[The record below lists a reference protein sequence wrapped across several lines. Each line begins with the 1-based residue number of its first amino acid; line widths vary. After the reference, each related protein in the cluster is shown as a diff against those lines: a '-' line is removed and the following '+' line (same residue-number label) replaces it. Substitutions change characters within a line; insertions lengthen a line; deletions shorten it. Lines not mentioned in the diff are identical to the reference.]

1 MSPRLKPAP
10 ADPGTAE
17 TFGVST
23 DEVLARAGRW
33 LLAKVW
39 LGCVLSGAYAAGRH
53 FGWPQ
58 ALLTTAGV
66 LGALALSLASW
77 WLPLWTAR
85 SSTGIAIIDTGL
97 RIVVWGSLAACVVAL
112 LIGMPAVGAVAGALL
127 ISTAARTFHPNFK
140 PLLRRYGLSTGLARR
155 TSRGRR
161 PGWTGDRRVGGSPV
175 RGRTG
180 APPTRD
186 VHAERARQPGD
197 AGRTGWRAARPGD
210 PGPMGRRTGGPSDA
224 VHLGRRTATPSEA
237 GRPTWRATRPSDT
250 SQTARRPAGPSDT
263 SRRTA
268 APGNTSHVARRP
280 TGSDDTSHVRKQPAG
295 PDHTSQVAR
304 PPSDTSHTSTRTP
317 APSNTSHAARPPSDT
332 SHASRR
338 TATPSNTTH
347 MARPP
352 GGPSD
357 TSTRTPAPSD
367 TGRAAG
373 QAGGSVDAGRTAPS
387 AVRRDSRSGP
397 RCEPRPARVDQAA
410 APDPVR

>member
-85 SSTGIAIIDTGL
+85 SSTGIAIVDTGL

-127 ISTAARTFHPNFK
+127 ISTAARTFHPKFK

-155 TSRGRR
+155 SSRGRR

-186 VHAERARQPGD
+186 VHAGRARQPGD

-210 PGPMGRRTGGPSDA
+210 PGPTGRRTGGPSDA
-224 VHLGRRTATPSEA
+224 VHMGRRTATPSEA
-237 GRPTWRATRPSDT
+237 GRTTWRATRPSDT

-263 SRRTA
+263 GHAGRRTA
-268 APGNTSHVARRP
+268 APGNTSHA
-280 TGSDDTSHVRKQPAG
+280 A
-295 PDHTSQVAR
+295 
-304 PPSDTSHTSTRTP
+304 PPP
-317 APSNTSHAARPPSDT
+317 GGPSDT
-332 SHASRR
+332 SHASTR
-338 TATPSNTTH
+338 TAAPSNTTH

-357 TSTRTPAPSD
+357 TSTRTPAPGD
-367 TGRAAG
+367 PGRVAG

-410 APDPVR
+410 APGPVR